1 MAAFMRGVSL
11 AETGADEE
19 DGLRGLP
26 TASAN

>member
-19 DGLRGLP
+19 DAIQGR
-26 TASAN
+26 TDSTS

>member
-19 DGLRGLP
+19 DGLPGR
-26 TASAN
+26 TDSIS